1 MCSLTAVLL
10 AEDTRLPPPHRL
22 PSLNALRAFETVA
35 QHLSYAKAAED
46 LHVTKAAVAQ
56 QVRLLEAEIGAP
68 LVRRSGRGLAL
79 TEAGQA
85 GLRDLKEGFAK
96 LAAGSRRMRESRGR
110 DLVVISAGASFAAT
124 WLVRRIGQF
133 KQEHPE
139 IDVLL
144 DAARSSTEIDREGTD
159 AFIVWGTGDFPG
171 YHSVRLF
178 EEHAFPVCSPR
189 LIAGQPPLRELADL
203 KHHTLLHLE
212 WDWHFG
218 AWPDWETWLE
228 TAGVNGV
235 DVSRGLW
242 FNQMSIALQAAI
254 QGQGVALATRALAA
268 DQIAQRELVAPFA
281 TSVETPFGYYFVCRS
296 EHMRN
301 PKFVALR
308 QWLIDEAARSVL

>member
-1 MCSLTAVLL
+1 MAASS
-10 AEDTRLPPPHRL
+10 HRL
-22 PSLNALRAFETVA
+22 PSLNALRAFEAVA
-35 QHLSYAKAAED
+35 QHLSFAKAAEE

-56 QVRLLEAEIGAP
+56 QVRLLEAEIGTP
-68 LVRRSGRGLAL
+68 LVRRSGRGLSL

-96 LAAGSRRMRESRGR
+96 LAAASRRMRESRGR

-124 WLVRRIGQF
+124 WLVRRIGRF

-144 DAARSSTEIDREGTD
+144 DAARSATEFEREGID

-171 YHSVRLF
+171 FSSVRLF
-178 EEHAFPVCSPR
+178 EEHVFPVCAPR
-189 LIAGQPPLRELADL
+189 LMEGEFPLREPGDLA
-203 KHHTLLHLE
+203 HHTLLHLE

-218 AWPDWETWLE
+218 AWPDWETWL
-228 TAGVNGV
+228 TAAGAAPV

-254 QGQGVALATRALAA
+254 QGQGVALSTRALAA
-268 DQIAQRELVAPFA
+268 DDIRMGRLAAPFA

-296 EHMRN
+296 EFLRS

-308 QWLIDEAARSVL
+308 QWLIEEAARSQV

>member
-1 MCSLTAVLL
+1 MAT
-10 AEDTRLPPPHRL
+10 PHRL
-22 PSLNALRAFETVA
+22 PSLNALRAFEAVA
-35 QHLSYAKAAED
+35 QHLSFARAAEE

-68 LVRRSGRGLAL
+68 LVRRSGRGLSL

-96 LAAGSRRMRESRGR
+96 LAAGARRMREARGR

-124 WLVRRIGQF
+124 WLVRRIGRF

-144 DAARSSTEIDREGTD
+144 DAARSATEMDREGID

-171 YHSVRLF
+171 YNSVRLF

-189 LIAGQPPLRELADL
+189 LLETTPLREPADL
-203 KHHTLLHLE
+203 RNHTLLHLE
-212 WDWHFG
+212 WDWHYG
-218 AWPDWETWLE
+218 AWPDWETWLKA
-228 TAGVNGV
+228 AGVTDV

-254 QGQGVALATRALAA
+254 QGQGVALSTRALAA
-268 DQIAQRELVAPFA
+268 DEIRQDRLVAPFA
-281 TSVETPFGYYFVCRS
+281 TSVETPFGYYFVCRP
-296 EHMRN
+296 ENLRDA
-301 PKFVALR
+301 KFLALR
-308 QWLIDEAARSVL
+308 QWLIDEAARSQI